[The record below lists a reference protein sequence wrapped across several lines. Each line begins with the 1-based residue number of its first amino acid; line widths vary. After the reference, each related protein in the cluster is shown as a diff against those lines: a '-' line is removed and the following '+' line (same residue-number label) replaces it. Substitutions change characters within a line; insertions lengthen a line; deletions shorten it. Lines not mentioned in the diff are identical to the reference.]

1 MSILLDGLSL
11 GAIYALI
18 ALGYTMVYGI
28 AKMLNFA
35 HGDIIMV
42 GAYAIL
48 STLTMTGNPYVAVI
62 AAIVNDLGGEYMF
75 AQQVLA
81 YGQPGDML
89 LGISTSGNAR
99 NVELAMRA
107 AKLKGVT
114 CVGLTGMGGG
124 RLRALSDILIEAP
137 ETETYRVQ
145 EEHIKLYHELC
156 ARVEAA
162 FFAE

>member
-1 MSILLDGLSL
+1 M
-11 GAIYALI
+11 
-18 ALGYTMVYGI
+18 
-28 AKMLNFA
+28 
-35 HGDIIMV
+35 
-42 GAYAIL
+42 
-48 STLTMTGNPYVAVI
+48 
-62 AAIVNDLGGEYMF
+62 
-75 AQQVLA
+75 
-81 YGQPGDML
+81 
-89 LGISTSGNAR
+89 
-99 NVELAMRA
+99 
-107 AKLKGVT
+107 T

>member
-1 MSILLDGLSL
+1 
-11 GAIYALI
+11 
-18 ALGYTMVYGI
+18 
-28 AKMLNFA
+28 
-35 HGDIIMV
+35 
-42 GAYAIL
+42 
-48 STLTMTGNPYVAVI
+48 
-62 AAIVNDLGGEYMF
+62 MF

-107 AKLKGVT
+107 AKLKDVT

-124 RLRALSDILIEAP
+124 RLRELSDILIEAP

-145 EEHIKLYHELC
+145 EEHIRLYHELC